1 MGRAMQPIRD
11 LNQLEEFKLLLA
23 EKDLRNWMLFVLGIN
38 IGLRVSDLLPLRV
51 KDVSGEYLHVV
62 EKKSKKRRRILLN
75 EDLQVDIRRYLD
87 YYDWLKPNDLLFESN
102 SYRTAGEPIS
112 SVQAYR
118 IMRDAGDV
126 LGLDSIGTHTMRKTF
141 GYHFYQRTK
150 DIATL
155 QLLMNHSSPRVTMK
169 YIGILQDEMDFAMR
183 GFKL

>member
-11 LNQLEEFKLLLA
+11 LNQLEEFKRLLA

-51 KDVSGEYLHVV
+51 KDVSGQYLHVI

-75 EDLQVDIRRYLD
+75 EALRAEIRRYLD
-87 YYDWLKPNDLLFESN
+87 YYDWLGPNDLLFESN
-102 SYRTAGEPIS
+102 SYRTSGEPIS

-118 IMRDAGDV
+118 IMRDAGDA

-150 DIATL
+150 EIATL

-169 YIGILQDEMDFAMR
+169 YIGILQDEMDFAMS
-183 GFKL
+183 GFKI